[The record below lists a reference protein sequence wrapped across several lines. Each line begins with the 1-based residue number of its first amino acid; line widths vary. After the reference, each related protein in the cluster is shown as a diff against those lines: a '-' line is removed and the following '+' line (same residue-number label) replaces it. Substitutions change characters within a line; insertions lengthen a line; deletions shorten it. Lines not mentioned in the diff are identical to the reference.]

1 MTDRGLAALATHRL
15 MLPPHP
21 DGFYQSSALCS
32 CGKYQW
38 DEATGES
45 VHLNV
50 EAVARGWWEHILGE
64 RGVFLPDDSAV
75 RAFTAW
81 LATDGPEE
89 QAAEISRLREI
100 EEAYGRGRLYV
111 ENNLAVWSDDEATN
125 RISMAI
131 CDVYRKVLNVMDTGD
146 PLRAALEDKR

>member
-1 MTDRGLAALATHRL
+1 MVKHRKRAAA
-15 MLPPHP
+15 
-21 DGFYQSSALCS
+21 
-32 CGKYQW
+32 
-38 DEATGES
+38 
-45 VHLNV
+45 
-50 EAVARGWWEHILGE
+50 ILGE
-64 RGVFLPDDSAV
+64 RAVFLPDDSAV

-111 ENNLAVWSDDEATN
+111 ENNLAVWSDDEATD
-125 RISMAI
+125 RISAAI

-146 PLRAALEDKR
+146 PLRAALEDER